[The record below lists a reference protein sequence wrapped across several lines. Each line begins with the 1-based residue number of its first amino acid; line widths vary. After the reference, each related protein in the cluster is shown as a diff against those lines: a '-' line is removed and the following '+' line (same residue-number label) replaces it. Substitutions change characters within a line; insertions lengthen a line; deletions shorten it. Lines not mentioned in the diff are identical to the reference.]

1 MENAFLLGWI
11 RDAGRLALNGRGGT
25 LKVEQTSFDRFL
37 LTLHGNREEAG
48 KLVVHIRR
56 RVATFAECNR
66 VPDAEGFADKVMDV
80 LEREAQRE
88 EIRCLGSLAYAV
100 ARRVLMEAWREA
112 SRAPSPFDDGL
123 SGCQRAVPPASE
135 EPQDRSLSEKRS
147 ECLHRCLQTLNR
159 EDRELII
166 RYHQLKGGAEK
177 LYRARKELA
186 QNYGTGSRN
195 LALRIHRIRKHKLD
209 PCVVDC
215 TKSSSAAMK

>member
-1 MENAFLLGWI
+1 M
-11 RDAGRLALNGRGGT
+11 

-48 KLVVHIRR
+48 KIVVHMRR

-88 EIRCLGSLAYAV
+88 EIRSLGSLAYAV

-112 SRAPSPFDDGL
+112 RGAPSPIDDGF
-123 SGCQRAVPPASE
+123 SRCRRAEPPASE

-166 RYHQLKGGAEK
+166 RYHQLQGGEQK

-186 QNYGTGSRN
+186 QKYGVRCGS
-195 LALRIHRIRKHKLD
+195 LALKVHRIRKHKLD

-215 TKSSSAAMK
+215 SKRPSTLMK

>member
-1 MENAFLLGWI
+1 MARNSS
-11 RDAGRLALNGRGGT
+11 RAGREGT

-48 KLVVHIRR
+48 KIVVHIRQ

-112 SRAPSPFDDGL
+112 RRVPSPIDDGF
-123 SGCQRAVPPASE
+123 SGCQLGGTPTSE
-135 EPQDRSLSEKRS
+135 ELQDRSLSEKRS

-166 RYHQLKGGAEK
+166 RYHQLKGGEEK

-186 QNYGTGSRN
+186 QRYGIRCGS
-195 LALRIHRIRKHKLD
+195 LALKVHRIRKHKLD

-215 TKSSSAAMK
+215 TESSSAAMK